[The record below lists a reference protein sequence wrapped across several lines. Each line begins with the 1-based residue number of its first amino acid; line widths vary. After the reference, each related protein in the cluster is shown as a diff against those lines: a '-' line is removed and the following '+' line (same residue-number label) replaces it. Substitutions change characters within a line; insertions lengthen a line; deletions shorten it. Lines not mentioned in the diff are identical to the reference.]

1 MSNLIIENLKPA
13 ESPVDGGELLDDIS
27 AALDR
32 HIIFASE
39 FEPDAIALW
48 SLGTYLMDV
57 WQLWPKLYIYSPE
70 RECGKTSL
78 LNAVEAFVKNAKVTG
93 SITPSALYRII
104 EAYQP
109 TILIEEADRFLR
121 ENEELNGII
130 NAGHTRRTA
139 TKILVEK
146 TKDGGFEP
154 REFSL
159 WGSQVIAGIGGQ
171 ADTLLSRS
179 IKVGLRR
186 KLPHEIV
193 TKLPFDLYEK
203 NVGIRRRALCWAED
217 NAERVAALTIEAP
230 SGASDR
236 AQDNWTALFRLA
248 QAASETWLFRC
259 RKAYNKMEIE
269 RETDDNIS
277 KGVELLQ
284 DISKIIKNRP
294 GSDIPSAE
302 LLNQLWDLPGAEWN
316 TLKYGKPISSKW
328 LARKLKEYDVHP
340 AKGRQNNFYTF
351 KTIEEAAKRYV
362 PVSPE

>member
-109 TILIEEADRFLR
+109 TILIDEADRFLR

-179 IKVGLRR
+179 RLGYGASYPTKSLQSCPLTCTKKMLASDAALCVGLRIMLSGLLR
-186 KLPHEIV
+186 SLLRHLLELLIGHRTTGLLFLDWHKLPAKHGCSDAEKPT
-193 TKLPFDLYEK
+193 TKWKSNERLMTTYL
-203 NVGIRRRALCWAED
+203 RALSCCKTYPKSS
-217 NAERVAALTIEAP
+217 R
-230 SGASDR
+230 
-236 AQDNWTALFRLA
+236 TAL
-248 QAASETWLFRC
+248 
-259 RKAYNKMEIE
+259 
-269 RETDDNIS
+269 
-277 KGVELLQ
+277 
-284 DISKIIKNRP
+284 
-294 GSDIPSAE
+294 
-302 LLNQLWDLPGAEWN
+302 
-316 TLKYGKPISSKW
+316 
-328 LARKLKEYDVHP
+328 ARTSHP
-340 AKGRQNNFYTF
+340 QNC
-351 KTIEEAAKRYV
+351 
-362 PVSPE
+362 